1 MIPAATIKRKANAL
15 IGTLYWDK
23 VIKKGKVPT
32 RLAKLAPA
40 PKLTNNAGKAQ
51 QIKVEVEANKEKKL
65 VFCVCRLLSCILF
78 CNDLYVSGVQT
89 IV

>member
-1 MIPAATIKRKANAL
+1 MIPATTIKRKAKAL

-40 PKLTNNAGKAQ
+40 PKLTNNA
-51 QIKVEVEANKEKKL
+51 
-65 VFCVCRLLSCILF
+65 
-78 CNDLYVSGVQT
+78 
-89 IV
+89 